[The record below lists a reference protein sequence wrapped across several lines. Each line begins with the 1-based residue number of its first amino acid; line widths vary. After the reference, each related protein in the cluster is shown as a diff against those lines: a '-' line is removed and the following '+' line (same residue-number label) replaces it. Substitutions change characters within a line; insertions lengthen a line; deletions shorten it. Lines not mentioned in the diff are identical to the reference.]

1 MLFEVLAQLSLE
13 FPHVRQQ
20 ILDAA
25 VLADEFAG
33 GLFANAGDTRDVVR
47 HIAPQADDVDHLFGP
62 FHTPLRANF
71 RKTKDFGGVA
81 HAAGFVDEV
90 PFGNEL
96 PEVFVRCHQV
106 GFEALLFGAS
116 NERADDV
123 VGLVAIAN
131 QGRDVKGFEQS
142 SDMRQSPDDVLR
154 HRFALDFVFGELA
167 VPFGRRFGV
176 EGDGD
181 VRGLLIRENVQ
192 QRVGKDE
199 QRRRID
205 TFRREDGAADEREVR
220 AVNQRHAIEQE
231 KPFLHAA
238 RLA

>member
-1 MLFEVLAQLSLE
+1 M
-13 FPHVRQQ
+13 
-20 ILDAA
+20 
-25 VLADEFAG
+25 
-33 GLFANAGDTRDVVR
+33 
-47 HIAPQADDVDHLFGP
+47 
-62 FHTPLRANF
+62 
-71 RKTKDFGGVA
+71 
-81 HAAGFVDEV
+81 
-90 PFGNEL
+90 
-96 PEVFVRCHQV
+96 
-106 GFEALLFGAS
+106 LFGAS